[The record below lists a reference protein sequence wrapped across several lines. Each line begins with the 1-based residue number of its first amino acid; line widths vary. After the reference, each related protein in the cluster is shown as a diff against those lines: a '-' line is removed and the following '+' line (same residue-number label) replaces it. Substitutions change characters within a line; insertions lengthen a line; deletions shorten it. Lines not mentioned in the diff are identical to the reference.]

1 MSHLLSVS
9 RSYSTCYSLATCYQ
23 RLGGGLE
30 NVVPAL
36 QYAQQA
42 KTWRGKE
49 GQGETTEEGEE
60 SLGELE
66 WLIEL
71 LERQKFVEEEK
82 KKRLA
87 DLEIS
92 VLPVLMQQFV
102 QVDII

>member
-1 MSHLLSVS
+1 MSHLLSES

-23 RLGGGLE
+23 KLGGGLE

-42 KTWRGKE
+42 KTWREKE

-82 KKRLA
+82 KRLA
-87 DLEIS
+87 VLEIS